1 MEYLFTAKL
10 HHILL
15 FVSGFISL
23 YVAVNIGGNDLAN
36 AMGTSVGSGAL
47 TLRRALILSMVFNF
61 LGAVLAGGHVTNTI
75 RKDIVDPV
83 LFSSMPDLFVYG
95 MLASLISSGVWIHT
109 ASYLGLPV
117 STTHSIVGAVVGF
130 GLIALGPK
138 AINWAKIINIALSWV
153 VSPIAG
159 AFVGGFI
166 YWVVRRLVL
175 RSDEAFKRAK
185 FYAPMLLGLVVW
197 VVSFS
202 VFFEGLKTINLKL
215 TLAETWIFS
224 ICCTLAA
231 YLLGWL
237 YIRGKEKDR
246 GSWFSSD
253 ESKYVDKLFGYL
265 QVITA
270 CYVAFAHGS
279 NDVANAVGP
288 FAAIYSTLQKGSVSM
303 KVEVEIWMLGIGGL
317 AIGFGLACFGLN
329 VMDTIGKRITEVT
342 KVRGF
347 CAEFGAATTILV
359 CSRLGLPVS
368 TTHVLVGSVIGV
380 GFMRGMSALDM
391 RVILNIISSWFLT
404 LPFTAILSLII
415 YWIFTKLI

>member
-1 MEYLFTAKL
+1 MDQLISGYL

-15 FVSGFISL
+15 FGAGLISL
-23 YVAVNIGGNDLAN
+23 YVAINIGGNDLAN

-47 TLRRALILSMVFNF
+47 TLRKALILSMLFNF

-75 RKDIVDPV
+75 RKDIVDPN
-83 LFSSMPDLFVYG
+83 LFVSLPDRFVFG
-95 MLASLISSGVWIHT
+95 MLASLLASGIWIHT

-130 GLIALGPK
+130 GIIAVGPK
-138 AINWAKIINIALSWV
+138 AITWGKLLNIMLSWV

-159 AFVGGFI
+159 SVVGGFM
-166 YWVVRRLVL
+166 YWVVRRLIL
-175 RSDEAFKRAK
+175 QSEKAFEASKRYGPIL
-185 FYAPMLLGLVVW
+185 FGLVLW
-197 VVSFS
+197 VVTFS
-202 VFFEGLKTINLKL
+202 VFFEGLKTIDLRL
-215 TLAETWIFS
+215 TLFQTWALS
-224 ICCTLAA
+224 LSTGLGA
-231 YLLGWL
+231 YLLGYF
-237 YIRGKEKDR
+237 YIAWKEKKE
-246 GSWFSSD
+246 GSWFASTD
-253 ESKYVDKLFGYL
+253 AKYVDQLFGYL

-288 FAAIYSTLQKGSVSM
+288 FAAIYSTLQTGIVSP
-303 KVEVEIWMLGIGGL
+303 KVEVPLWILGIGGL

-329 VMDTIGKRITEVT
+329 VMETIGRRITEVT

-359 CSRLGLPVS
+359 CSRLGLPIS

-380 GFMRGMSALDM
+380 GFMRGMSALDT

-404 LPFTAILSLII
+404 LPLTSILSLII
-415 YWIFTKLI
+415 YWLFTKLI